1 MSSLEPTPVTTEQ
14 ISDLHANLV
23 EAFGQGIDPAK
34 VREAVE
40 ASGFVWDRPEPEEPV
55 RRVAVSVELL
65 FDRGLWLKYCR
76 VTGMNEWARNEGRI
90 SDGEMLSMTAAQA
103 KEIGLLA

>member
-1 MSSLEPTPVTTEQ
+1 VSSLEPTPVTTQQ

-40 ASGFVWDRPEPEEPV
+40 ASGFVWDRPETVEE
-55 RRVAVSVELL
+55 A
-65 FDRGLWLKYCR
+65 
-76 VTGMNEWARNEGRI
+76 
-90 SDGEMLSMTAAQA
+90 
-103 KEIGLLA
+103 